1 MAGHDHTPEIHE
13 HADAWHHHS
22 AAEGMP
28 QHEHASIV
36 DAGALIKWFIGTSI
50 ILVVLIVAL
59 CMYFFRYNTQMR
71 ALYIENQEMAQQ
83 ALTALAQAEK
93 QLGTDGKPPEAF
105 EYTALNKQARTVQT
119 PIQKA
124 MDDTVKRYQSAS
136 KPK

>member
-36 DAGALIKWFIGTSI
+36 DAGALIKWFVGSTVV
-50 ILVVLIVAL
+50 LVVLILAL

-83 ALTALAQAEK
+83 ALTDIAKAEK
-93 QLGTDGKPPEAF
+93 QLGTDGKPF
-105 EYTALNKQARTVQT
+105 EYTAVNKQTRAVQIPIDQAMKQTVQ
-119 PIQKA
+119 
-124 MDDTVKRYQSAS
+124 RYNAGK
-136 KPK
+136 KPQ